1 MKRKRSG
8 GGGGGGGG
16 GRDIGTPFACSKM
29 NSGSVASGED
39 IPSAAKMDLEDEV
52 QKLETLNT
60 DELFMGTH
68 VIMQDSSSSSSS
80 SAGGEP
86 GNIAAMCLGMGPE
99 VDNAVATIMGEDM
112 DEEKDMSFAEEAAK
126 LAAPHFDDRAV
137 VQAASWT
144 DGGGNTA
151 RVCGN
156 GISKARIV
164 GEVVVRWVGEGRNK
178 GPKAG
183 YRLESLAQAESRATR
198 LRPVWWPAELL
209 FQVSLS
215 GTEKLI
221 GGSRTSSRKREQMN
235 DRRLAKESEM
245 RAEEAQKK
253 AAKEMAAAK
262 KAKKE
267 EKVAKKKQWEA
278 EQARDRAEAGAKV
291 AIANLARQERVANS
305 AKAAI
310 AKQKEKH
317 DAQLLA
323 LKEINSRMRAKKN
336 DANSRARASLKRA
349 ARLERRVASLV
360 AGASSAKAPRSK
372 MREDVKQRLAGADA
386 DTVAAEKWAE
396 EAEDEL
402 ERMSHHIELIRTKIG
417 KESGGSLLPDTR
429 RFAEALEDLG
439 EVVGAAAAAAAAAP
453 ARKRKSKKA
462 RRKDKE
468 ASTQAVPTQTLVD
481 MLGKTDEAYSQDVIE
496 LGFSLMA
503 AQLTA
508 PQAVSVMRA
517 FVRAEY
523 PDKKEGTDYRIPDS
537 SRFREW
543 RRYLEPISHYIGVSV
558 LSLSIR
564 SHLLNDA
571 TTKNHVHVY
580 QSCFRCELPGEDGE
594 TVIVDVPLKF
604 EICPDGKHDAEADQS
619 VEAMTG
625 CAVAEKPSVSMLNVV
640 SSSTDGAARATSR
653 AFGERKKKELEE
665 VQRIVDEDIQN
676 YPDKYKA
683 AVSAYLSLTEEQ
695 REAADE
701 FHELGCSGHSLNLVV
716 DDSWKQ
722 SEKKAMAFNMARD
735 GKHPDGCS
743 DLPDV
748 SNVVL
753 CTSKSYASSGKHW
766 GYYLNEHRRIEKYA
780 RDNNL
785 ALRRLPAV
793 QGSRQCINVQL
804 ATAILANKP
813 TYLKYLNEVRVESDP
828 NKMLMVVWDGLRDK
842 YVVAA
847 LRARSFVDVLYS
859 KPMTFFTHSNTYVP
873 PKKVETWITN
883 NMAVSGLIPALFGW
897 LDAHCSPPNHGIV
910 HVS

>member
-164 GEVVVRWVGEGRNK
+164 GEVAVRWVGEGRNK

-349 ARLERRVASLV
+349 A
-360 AGASSAKAPRSK
+360 AKA
-372 MREDVKQRLAGADA
+372 G
-386 DTVAAEKWAE
+386 E
-396 EAEDEL
+396 ES
-402 ERMSHHIELIRTKIG
+402 RVS
-417 KESGGSLLPDTR
+417 R
-429 RFAEALEDLG
+429 RWRVLG
-439 EVVGAAAAAAAAAP
+439 EGAAIKDARGCEAAASGCGCGHSSG
-453 ARKRKSKKA
+453 REVGRGSG
-462 RRKDKE
+462 RR
-468 ASTQAVPTQTLVD
+468 
-481 MLGKTDEAYSQDVIE
+481 
-496 LGFSLMA
+496 
-503 AQLTA
+503 
-508 PQAVSVMRA
+508 
-517 FVRAEY
+517 
-523 PDKKEGTDYRIPDS
+523 
-537 SRFREW
+537 
-543 RRYLEPISHYIGVSV
+543 
-558 LSLSIR
+558 
-564 SHLLNDA
+564 
-571 TTKNHVHVY
+571 
-580 QSCFRCELPGEDGE
+580 
-594 TVIVDVPLKF
+594 
-604 EICPDGKHDAEADQS
+604 
-619 VEAMTG
+619 
-625 CAVAEKPSVSMLNVV
+625 
-640 SSSTDGAARATSR
+640 ARA
-653 AFGERKKKELEE
+653 
-665 VQRIVDEDIQN
+665 DE
-676 YPDKYKA
+676 
-683 AVSAYLSLTEEQ
+683 
-695 REAADE
+695 
-701 FHELGCSGHSLNLVV
+701 
-716 DDSWKQ
+716 
-722 SEKKAMAFNMARD
+722 
-735 GKHPDGCS
+735 
-743 DLPDV
+743 
-748 SNVVL
+748 
-753 CTSKSYASSGKHW
+753 
-766 GYYLNEHRRIEKYA
+766 
-780 RDNNL
+780 
-785 ALRRLPAV
+785 
-793 QGSRQCINVQL
+793 
-804 ATAILANKP
+804 
-813 TYLKYLNEVRVESDP
+813 
-828 NKMLMVVWDGLRDK
+828 
-842 YVVAA
+842 
-847 LRARSFVDVLYS
+847 
-859 KPMTFFTHSNTYVP
+859 P
-873 PKKVETWITN
+873 P
-883 NMAVSGLIPALFGW
+883 
-897 LDAHCSPPNHGIV
+897 H
-910 HVS
+910 